1 YTRIA
6 IGYPPSENW
15 FDVW

>member
-1 YTRIA
+1 CTRIA
-6 IGYPPSENW
+6 IGYPPSESW

>member
-1 YTRIA
+1 CTRIA

>member
-1 YTRIA
+1 CTRIA

-15 FDVW
+15 FDFW

>member
-1 YTRIA
+1 CTRIA
-6 IGYPPSENW
+6 IGYPSSENW

>member
-1 YTRIA
+1 CTRIA
-6 IGYPPSENW
+6 IGYPPSDNW

>member
-1 YTRIA
+1 CTRIA
-6 IGYPPSENW
+6 IGYPPSGNW

>member
-1 YTRIA
+1 CTRIA
-6 IGYPPSENW
+6 IGYPPSEKW

>member
-1 YTRIA
+1 CTRIRS
-6 IGYPPSENW
+6 GNPPSENW

>member
-1 YTRIA
+1 CTRIA
-6 IGYPPSENW
+6 IGCPPSENW

>member
-1 YTRIA
+1 CTKIA

>member
-1 YTRIA
+1 CTRIA
-6 IGYPPSENW
+6 IGYPPSENC

>member
-1 YTRIA
+1 CTRIA
-6 IGYPPSENW
+6 IGYPPSQNW